1 MAVLPGA
8 VLIPAL
14 RRLDT
19 AAFQVVGTCTAK
31 PGRLHGPG
39 CIYQSCEQPTEAVPL
54 RMEKTPMRIRW
65 PLCCDLLSASDIR
78 NCPQRFSES
87 SVAENARAPGSPE
100 CPTTT
105 VVGLVSRQ
113 RSPPGP
119 STRSTG
125 TNYAESQYQLPRI
138 DNSFII
144 KPSNLGRGREL
155 LCLQHLTNFLHGGMR
170 ASHRRCDLANGLA
183 FEHKVH
189 HRPVVSHNRT
199 PLAMPR
205 ALKSRGHQRVSPETA
220 VLLDTH
226 HRVTRYSPRC
236 Y

>member
-1 MAVLPGA
+1 
-8 VLIPAL
+8 
-14 RRLDT
+14 
-19 AAFQVVGTCTAK
+19 
-31 PGRLHGPG
+31 
-39 CIYQSCEQPTEAVPL
+39 
-54 RMEKTPMRIRW
+54 MRIRW
-65 PLCCDLLSASDIR
+65 PLCCNRLSVSVIR

-105 VVGLVSRQ
+105 VVGLVARQ
-113 RSPPGP
+113 RSSTVP

-144 KPSNLGRGREL
+144 KPSNRGRGREL
-155 LCLQHLTNFLHGGMR
+155 FCLQHFTNFLHGGMR
-170 ASHRRCDLANGLA
+170 ASHRRCDLANGPA
-183 FEHKVH
+183 FEHEVH

-205 ALKSRGHQRVSPETA
+205 ALKSRGHQRASPENCS
-220 VLLDTH
+220 
-226 HRVTRYSPRC
+226 VTRYSPSRYPILTTVLLNARAQQFSRATSPENTRNAAIDSSREAC
-236 Y
+236 A

>member
-1 MAVLPGA
+1 MLPGA

-19 AAFQVVGTCTAK
+19 AAFQVVGTCTAE
-31 PGRLHGPG
+31 PGRPHSPG
-39 CIYQSCEQPTEAVPL
+39 CIHQSCEQPTEAVPF

-65 PLCCDLLSASDIR
+65 PLCCNRLSDSDIR
-78 NCPQRFSES
+78 NCPQRFSKS
-87 SVAENARAPGSPE
+87 SVAEIARAPGSPE

-105 VVGLVSRQ
+105 VVGLVSRR
-113 RSPPGP
+113 RSPAVP

-125 TNYAESQYQLPRI
+125 TNYAESRI

-155 LCLQHLTNFLHGGMR
+155 LCLQHFMNFLHGGMR
-170 ASHRRCDLANGLA
+170 ASHRRCDLANGPA

-199 PLAMPR
+199 EA
-205 ALKSRGHQRVSPETA
+205 SWV
-220 VLLDTH
+220 
-226 HRVTRYSPRC
+226 
-236 Y
+236 

>member
-1 MAVLPGA
+1 
-8 VLIPAL
+8 
-14 RRLDT
+14 
-19 AAFQVVGTCTAK
+19 
-31 PGRLHGPG
+31 
-39 CIYQSCEQPTEAVPL
+39 
-54 RMEKTPMRIRW
+54 MEKTPMRIRW
-65 PLCCDLLSASDIR
+65 PLCCNRLSVSDIR

-100 CPTTT
+100 CLTTT

-113 RSPPGP
+113 RSPAVP

-144 KPSNLGRGREL
+144 WPSNLGRGREL
-155 LCLQHLTNFLHGGMR
+155 LCLQHFTNFLHRGMR
-170 ASHRRCDLANGLA
+170 ASHRRCDLANGPA

-189 HRPVVSHNRT
+189 HRPVVSHNPT
-199 PLAMPR
+199 PLAMR
-205 ALKSRGHQRVSPETA
+205 RGLQSRGHQRVSPENCS
-220 VLLDTH
+220 
-226 HRVTRYSPRC
+226 VTRYSPRC